1 MRHMWWCWMS
11 IGLYLHR
18 RPLSSP
24 NNFES
29 VSRESNK
36 NLSKSRSVKKV
47 FVSLM
52 KIVSCIKR
60 DNSNFQMWQAGYSV
74 KQSAARGPVSCSS
87 RGFYLQVVSISPRAY
102 FLLPRQYV
110 SEVNRKLGIDG
121 YMRLLLW
128 KGTGIAMD
136 ISEQRTEMER
146 HATKKH
152 KLIVGCIRDTVE
164 SILEWNQ

>member
-1 MRHMWWCWMS
+1 MRHMWRCWMS
-11 IGLYLHR
+11 IGLYLYR

-29 VSRESNK
+29 VSKESNK

-52 KIVSCIKR
+52 KIASCIKR

-128 KGTGIAMD
+128 KGTGTSQSRELRWRDM
-136 ISEQRTEMER
+136 QRRNT
-146 HATKKH
+146 
-152 KLIVGCIRDTVE
+152 
-164 SILEWNQ
+164 N